1 MDYLLKPFD
10 KKRFS
15 DALERAKKYVQ
26 NTTETTLKS
35 SIEQLLNH
43 HRSNHGFLSK
53 VMVKT
58 TSRVFFLNVDVI
70 DWIEAS
76 GNYVR
81 IHSGE
86 KSYLIRG
93 TMNSMER
100 KLDPALFIRIHRSFI
115 VNVDSIKE
123 LESWFH
129 GDYKVVLKN
138 GKELVLSRNYRRL
151 LQQFN

>member
-1 MDYLLKPFD
+1 
-10 KKRFS
+10 
-15 DALERAKKYVQ
+15 
-26 NTTETTLKS
+26 
-35 SIEQLLNH
+35 
-43 HRSNHGFLSK
+43 
-53 VMVKT
+53 
-58 TSRVFFLNVDVI
+58 VDVI